1 MEYLGFMNG
10 KEAIRLAKEVSGLTE
25 SQIAAGLGVSVSVVK
40 RYLKKDDAYFPSLE
54 MIPRLCAVLGNT
66 ILLDWQMRQL
76 EREKN
81 SCEDVLGVV
90 PLAATTIME
99 AVEPLAEMS
108 PNVRRS
114 RYEDIAEA
122 LDEVLLQCTRI
133 WTALPLETVSKKK
146 KNGIFSCPLWNFRN
160 KH

>member
-10 KEAIRLAKEVSGLTE
+10 KEAIRLAKEVSGLME
-25 SQIAAGLGVSVSVVK
+25 GQIAAGLDVSVSVVK
-40 RYLKKDDAYFPSLE
+40 RYLKKDDAYFPSIE
-54 MIPRLCAVLGNT
+54 KIPRLCAVLGNT
-66 ILLDWQMRQL
+66 ILLDWQMQQL

-99 AVEPLAEMS
+99 AVEPLTEMP

-114 RYEDIAEA
+114 RYEDISEA

-133 WTALPLETVSKKK
+133 RAALPLGTVSKKK
-146 KNGIFSCPLWNFRN
+146 KSGIFSCPLWNFWN

>member
-40 RYLKKDDAYFPSLE
+40 RYLKKDDAYFQSLE
-54 MIPRLCAVLGNT
+54 MLPRLCAVLGNT

-122 LDEVLLQCTRI
+122 LDEVLLQCARI
-133 WTALPLETVSKKK
+133 RTALPLETVSRKKK
-146 KNGIFSCPLWNFRN
+146 GSIFSCPLWNFWN

>member
-133 WTALPLETVSKKK
+133 RTALSLGTVSKKK
-146 KNGIFSCPLWNFRN
+146 KGGMLSCPLWNFWN

>member
-1 MEYLGFMNG
+1 
-10 KEAIRLAKEVSGLTE
+10 
-25 SQIAAGLGVSVSVVK
+25 
-40 RYLKKDDAYFPSLE
+40 

-133 WTALPLETVSKKK
+133 RTALPLGTVSRKK
-146 KNGIFSCPLWNFRN
+146 KNGIFSCPLWNFWN